1 MYFLEL
7 IDFYKERWNI
17 AHFSF
22 FVLLSSRLNLLACA
36 PSIVQS
42 VISCTVSALGYWSY
56 LLNYFNRKWTKWLV
70 LLLHQ
75 RNEVNFEVHQ
85 LIAWQL
91 GLLQCYLFANLGYSQ
106 VTILQ
111 SSTNNLDIAELANFL
126 QLCILLWS
134 GDWLSNQSP

>member
-1 MYFLEL
+1 MKCGSLQPNCITIFKVE
-7 IDFYKERWNI
+7 
-17 AHFSF
+17 
-22 FVLLSSRLNLLACA
+22 LLACA
-36 PSIVQS
+36 PSIMQN
-42 VISCTVSALGYWSY
+42 VILCTASALDYWNC
-56 LLNYFNRKWTKWLV
+56 LLNYFNRKRTKWLV
-70 LLLHQ
+70 LLLH
-75 RNEVNFEVHQ
+75 RKNGVNFEVHQ

>member
-1 MYFLEL
+1 MRAIYSAKCKFCVLRARL
-7 IDFYKERWNI
+7 ITEIIY
-17 AHFSF
+17 
-22 FVLLSSRLNLLACA
+22 
-36 PSIVQS
+36 SIILTGS
-42 VISCTVSALGYWSY
+42 EWSD
-56 LLNYFNRKWTKWLV
+56 LI
-70 LLLHQ
+70 LLLLQ
-75 RNEVNFEVHQ
+75 KNEVNFEVHQ